1 MYNKYALISELQ
13 IASISLGLWLNEYP
27 EYLLIINLV
36 IRNFTY
42 TRVSIYIFV
51 CIEKEIHEIE

>member
-1 MYNKYALISELQ
+1 MYNKHAPISELRFD
-13 IASISLGLWLNEYP
+13 IIGVWLNEYL

-42 TRVSIYIFV
+42 TRVSVYIFV